1 MDRVIH
7 GTLLECNHMEKSLA
21 KKSKQTRLDLGKP
34 QLHFDIRVWA
44 EPGADNYA
52 VHHAEGNFL
61 LI

>member
-1 MDRVIH
+1 
-7 GTLLECNHMEKSLA
+7 MEKSLA

-34 QLHFDIRVWA
+34 QLRFDIRVWA